1 MLPLMPMCCVLAG
14 DHDTVASPAK
24 LLGLASAMSSR
35 GVSVAV
41 LEQCGHMAQEEAPAS
56 LLHQLALFVQ
66 QVQSFGGA

>member
-1 MLPLMPMCCVLAG
+1 MCFLAG

-41 LEQCGHMAQEEAPAS
+41 LERCGHMAQEEAPVS
-56 LLHQLALFVQ
+56 LLHHLVLFVQ
-66 QVQSFGGA
+66 QLWGSEDA